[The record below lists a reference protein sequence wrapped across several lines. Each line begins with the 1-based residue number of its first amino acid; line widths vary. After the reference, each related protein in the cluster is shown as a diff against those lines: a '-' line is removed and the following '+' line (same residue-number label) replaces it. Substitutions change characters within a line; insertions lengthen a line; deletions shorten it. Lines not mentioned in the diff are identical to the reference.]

1 MFKNIIIR
9 EVESM
14 LNVIWPIFII
24 ISYIYAIINGNVESV
39 NNAVFEYTETAV
51 SLIITLFG
59 TMCLWNGL
67 MEIASNTK
75 LINRLT
81 RLLNPVISF
90 LFPENKKDKKVHQ
103 EISMNVIANM
113 LGLGNAATPLGIK
126 AMKSMQEKNPNKERL
141 TNDMATFIILNA
153 ASIQII
159 PTTVIAIRM
168 SLGSLEPT
176 KIIFAVWFSTIC
188 AAFVGIAITK
198 ICIKLKL

>member
-1 MFKNIIIR
+1 
-9 EVESM
+9 M
-14 LNVIWPIFII
+14 LNIIWPIFII
-24 ISYIYAIINGNVESV
+24 ISYIYAVITGNTEKI
-39 NNAVFEYTETAV
+39 NNAIFEYTETAV
-51 SLIITLFG
+51 NLLLTLIG

-81 RLLNPVISF
+81 KILRPLINF
-90 LFPENKKDKKVHQ
+90 LFPENKNDKKIHE
-103 EISMNVIANM
+103 EISMNVVANL
-113 LGLGNAATPLGIK
+113 LGLGNAATPLGLK
-126 AMKSMQEKNPNKERL
+126 AMKSMQDKNPNKEKL
-141 TNDMATFIILNA
+141 TDDMATFIILNT

-168 SLGSLEPT
+168 NLGSIQPT

-188 AAFVGIAITK
+188 AAFVGIMVTK